1 MDTEQLRYFIE
12 VSKNTSIAA
21 ASEKLFMTSQA
32 VSISIK
38 KLEDELGFPLLNRS
52 YKGISLTDEGL
63 WLVTLA
69 ENFLSEIEQKK
80 NQYSIPG
87 MSCTT
92 DSPSREGLLN
102 IVTNVLGAGN
112 SVLAQLVCILYK
124 KHPKLQITITETS
137 KENVMAEIHEEKKE
151 FGFIYRTKLNQNFID
166 DLSPDFI
173 FEPLFQGNIVILAN
187 ESYEF
192 TKFESTSLKKIV
204 KYPVCSYHHIEFFN
218 SLNNL
223 ITNICNLN
231 FYETIESNYDVFR
244 QKVQQGLAI
253 AISIQFEVLERPLS
267 YIEGI
272 KIVPV
277 RDDIQI
283 IFGMLKKKEQPLSEH
298 AAYFM
303 TELRKFIAQLL

>member
-124 KHPKLQITITETS
+124 KHPKLQITITETLQREMS
-137 KENVMAEIHEEKKE
+137 WQKSSDRKERIW
-151 FGFIYRTKLNQNFID
+151 FY
-166 DLSPDFI
+166 LSNKIKP
-173 FEPLFQGNIVILAN
+173 
-187 ESYEF
+187 
-192 TKFESTSLKKIV
+192 KF
-204 KYPVCSYHHIEFFN
+204 Y
-218 SLNNL
+218 
-223 ITNICNLN
+223 
-231 FYETIESNYDVFR
+231 
-244 QKVQQGLAI
+244 
-253 AISIQFEVLERPLS
+253 
-267 YIEGI
+267 
-272 KIVPV
+272 
-277 RDDIQI
+277 
-283 IFGMLKKKEQPLSEH
+283 
-298 AAYFM
+298 
-303 TELRKFIAQLL
+303 

>member
-1 MDTEQLRYFIE
+1 MDTEQLRYLVE

-52 YKGISLTDEGL
+52 YKGVSLTDEGV

-80 NQYSIPG
+80 NQYCNSELSHIAQE
-87 MSCTT
+87 
-92 DSPSREGLLN
+92 PSREGTLDIVNN
-102 IVTNVLGAGN
+102 ILGAGN

-124 KHPKLQITITETS
+124 KHPKLKISITELS
-137 KENVMAEIHEEKKE
+137 KEEVVAEISDRKKE
-151 FGFIYRTKLNQNFID
+151 LGFIYRTKLNRNFID
-166 DLSPDFI
+166 ELPPDLT
-173 FEPLFQGNIVILAN
+173 FEPLFQGNIVIMAN

-204 KYPVCSYHHIEFFN
+204 KYPVCSYHHREFFN

-223 ITNICNLN
+223 ITNVCNLN
-231 FYETIESNYDVFR
+231 FDETTESSYDVFR

-253 AISIQFEVLERPLS
+253 AISIQFDVLERPLN
-267 YIEGI
+267 YIEGVRV
-272 KIVPV
+272 VPV

-283 IFGMLKKKEQPLSEH
+283 IFGMLKKKDQPLSEH

-303 TELRKFIAQLL
+303 TELREMIAQLL